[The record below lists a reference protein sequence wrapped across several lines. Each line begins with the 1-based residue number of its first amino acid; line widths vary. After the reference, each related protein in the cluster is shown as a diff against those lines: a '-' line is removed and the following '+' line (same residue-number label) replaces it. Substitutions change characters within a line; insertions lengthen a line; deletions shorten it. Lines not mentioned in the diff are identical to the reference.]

1 MLILASQS
9 PRRRELIK
17 QITSDFVVIPSNAD
31 ESSLHVPA
39 SDMALELSKLKAY
52 DVAMKHPN
60 DDVLACDTVVI
71 YNNLV
76 LGKPKNEEDA
86 YNMLKMLSGHKHVVI
101 SGYTFI
107 SKNKEV
113 SRSVRTY
120 VYFNELS
127 DELIKE
133 YIKSGS
139 PMDKAGAYGIQDKQF
154 NLVKSIEG
162 SYYNVVGFPLE
173 DIKRHVFNIK

>member
-1 MLILASQS
+1 M
-9 PRRRELIK
+9 
-17 QITSDFVVIPSNAD
+17 AD
-31 ESSLHVPA
+31 TIMH
-39 SDMALELSKLKAY
+39 
-52 DVAMKHPN
+52 
-60 DDVLACDTVVI
+60 
-71 YNNLV
+71 
-76 LGKPKNEEDA
+76 
-86 YNMLKMLSGHKHVVI
+86 NMLKMLSGHKHVVV

-173 DIKRHVFNIK
+173 DIKKHVFNIK